1 MAKKAELQDKKVHE
15 VVERDPDMT
24 DEEWRALQ
32 LELLRRL
39 ERERYRYYEP
49 TGVGEEF
56 IDAVACGDNFIVLYS
71 AANGVGKTATGANI
85 LAHLFW
91 NTGENVYFN
100 EGIFKEFPWKKKGR
114 IVSDPTNLTKNIIPE
129 LKFWFPEGR
138 YTTHKGNKTFESIFE
153 TDTGWEFDLMTY
165 EQDAREFEGVTLGW
179 AWFDE
184 PPPEAIFK
192 ATVSRMR
199 KGGIIIITATP
210 LAGSAYLYDAFAKG
224 NYKVEVTSEE
234 GGVTAEY
241 TRKVAYIE
249 AGIES
254 ACKQHGIRGHLE
266 HEHIMNIIA
275 EYSEEEKQARIYGKF
290 QHLVGL
296 VFKRWNRKIHVI
308 KPFALNPADYV
319 VWHALDPHPRTRDA
333 GLWVAIDRKGRKFVV
348 DELWVKPENGTKE
361 LAYLINNKNAQYR
374 VVKQLIDPSASI
386 VNQHDED
393 GKSLTERLNGYG
405 LSYEDGTKE
414 RTLSNQR
421 IMDAMTY
428 QKLESGE
435 FIEAPEL
442 YVFENCQQ
450 LIYEIEHWRW
460 QELKGRSAET
470 KNVPNAPID
479 KDDHLIEDLGRILIQ
494 EPRWFPLPPKS
505 QRAEP
510 VKFDPY
516 D

>member
-1 MAKKAELQDKKVHE
+1 
-15 VVERDPDMT
+15 MT
-24 DEEWRALQ
+24 DEEWRSLQ

-39 ERERYRYYEP
+39 EREKYRYYEP

-56 IDAVACGDNFIVLYS
+56 INAVACGENFIVLYS
-71 AANGVGKTATGANI
+71 AANGVGKTATGSNV

-91 NTGENVYFN
+91 NTGENQYFN
-100 EGIFKEFPWKKKGR
+100 EGLFKQFPWKKKGR
-114 IVSDPTNLTKNIIPE
+114 IISDPTNLTKNIIPE

-138 YTTHKGNKTFESIFE
+138 YTTNKGNKTFESYWQ
-153 TDTGWEFDLMTY
+153 TDTGWEFDMMTY
-165 EQDAREFEGVTLGW
+165 EQDPREFEGVTLGW

-224 NYKVEVTSEE
+224 NYKVEVTAEE
-234 GGVTAEY
+234 GGATIEY
-241 TRKVAYIE
+241 ERKVAYIE

-254 ACKQHGIRGHLE
+254 ACKTHGIRGHLE
-266 HEHIMNIIA
+266 HEHIMNIIS

-296 VFKRWNRKIHVI
+296 VFKRWNRKIHVV
-308 KPFALNPADYV
+308 KPFALDPTEYV
-319 VWHALDPHPRTRDA
+319 VWHALDPHPRTKDA

-361 LAYLINNKNAQYR
+361 LAYLLKNKHSQYR
-374 VVKQLIDPSASI
+374 VVKQIIDPSASI

-393 GKSLTERLNGYG
+393 GKSLTERLNALGC
-405 LSYEDGTKE
+405 SYEDASKE
-414 RTLSNQR
+414 RTLANQR

-435 FIEAPEL
+435 FIQAPEL

-450 LIYEIEHWRW
+450 LIWEIEHWRW

-470 KNVPNAPID
+470 RNVPNAPID

-494 EPRWFPLPPKS
+494 EPQWFPIPPKRN
-505 QRAEP
+505 Q
-510 VKFDPY
+510 VDKINFDPY
-516 D
+516 A

>member
-1 MAKKAELQDKKVHE
+1 MSKKQAEKTTI
-15 VVERDPDMT
+15 ERDPEMG

-39 ERERYRYYEP
+39 EKEKYRYYEP

-56 IDAVACGDNFIVLYS
+56 INAVACGDNFIVLYS
-71 AANGVGKTATGANI
+71 AANGVGKTATGSAL

-91 NTGENVYFN
+91 NTGENEYFK
-100 EGIFKEFPWKKKGR
+100 GGLFDKFPFKKKGR
-114 IVSDPTNLTKNIIPE
+114 IISDPTNLTKNIIPE

-165 EQDAREFEGVTLGW
+165 EQDPREFEGVTLGW

-184 PPPEAIFK
+184 PPPESIFK

-224 NYKVEVTSEE
+224 NYKVEVNAEE
-234 GGVTAEY
+234 GGASVEY

-254 ACKQHGIRGHLE
+254 ACKTHGVRGHLE
-266 HEHIMNIIA
+266 HEHIMNIIS

-296 VFKRWNRKIHVI
+296 VFKRWNRKIHVV
-308 KPFALNPADYV
+308 KPFYVDPKDFV
-319 VWHALDPHPRTRDA
+319 VWNALDPHPRTNDA
-333 GLWVAIDRKGRKFVV
+333 VLWVAIDRKGRKFVV
-348 DELWVKPENGTKE
+348 DELWIKPENGTSE
-361 LAYLINNKNAQYR
+361 LASRIKNKDSQYR
-374 VVKQLIDPSASI
+374 VVKWICDPSAFI

-393 GKSLTERLNGYG
+393 EKSLADRLKAHGVT
-405 LSYEDGTKE
+405 YEEGTKT
-414 RTLSNQR
+414 RTLSNTR
-421 IMDAMTY
+421 IMDAMAY
-428 QKLESGE
+428 QKLEDGE
-435 FIEAPEL
+435 MIRAPEL

-450 LIYEIEHWRW
+450 LIWEIEHWRW
-460 QELKGRSAET
+460 QENKGRASET
-470 KNVPNAPID
+470 KGQPNSPID

-494 EPRWFPLPPKS
+494 EPQFFPIPPKQN
-505 QRAEP
+505 QRAE
-510 VKFDPY
+510 KINFDPY
-516 D
+516 A

>member
-1 MAKKAELQDKKVHE
+1 MSDKRKAEPQIIDRE
-15 VVERDPDMT
+15 PDMT

-39 ERERYRYYEP
+39 EREKYRYYEP

-56 IDAVACGDNFIVLYS
+56 IDAVACGENFIVLYS
-71 AANGVGKTATGANI
+71 AANGVGKTATGSNI

-91 NTGENVYFN
+91 NTGENQYFN
-100 EGIFKEFPWKKKGR
+100 DGIFKQFPWKKKGR
-114 IVSDPTNLTKNIIPE
+114 VISDPTNLTKNIIPE

-138 YTTHKGNKTFESIFE
+138 YTTNKGNKTFESIWE
-153 TDTGWEFDLMTY
+153 TDTGWEFDMMTY
-165 EQDAREFEGVTLGW
+165 EQDPREFEGVTLGW

-254 ACKQHGIRGHLE
+254 ACKTHGVRGHLE

-296 VFKRWNRKIHVI
+296 VFKRWNRKIHVV
-308 KPFALNPADYV
+308 KPFALDPAEYV
-319 VWHALDPHPRTRDA
+319 VWHALDPHPRTKDA

-361 LAYLINNKNAQYR
+361 LAYLLKNKHSQYR
-374 VVKQLIDPSASI
+374 VVKQIIDPSASI

-393 GKSLTERLNGYG
+393 GKSLTERLNSLGCA
-405 LSYEDGTKE
+405 YEDASKE
-414 RTLSNQR
+414 RTLANQR
-421 IMDAMTY
+421 IMDAMAY
-428 QKLESGE
+428 QKLEDGE
-435 FIEAPEL
+435 MIQAPEI

-450 LIYEIEHWRW
+450 LIWEIEHWRW
-460 QELKGRSAET
+460 QELKGRSSET
-470 KNVPNAPID
+470 KNAPNAPID

-494 EPRWFPLPPKS
+494 EPQWFPIPPKRNKIETI
-505 QRAEP
+505 Q
-510 VKFDPY
+510 FDPY
-516 D
+516 A

>member
-1 MAKKAELQDKKVHE
+1 
-15 VVERDPDMT
+15 MT

-32 LELLRRL
+32 VEFLRRL
-39 ERERYRYYEP
+39 EREKYRYYEP

-56 IDAVACGDNFIVLYS
+56 INAVACGENFIVLYS
-71 AANGVGKTATGANI
+71 AANGVGKTATGSNI

-91 NTGENVYFN
+91 NTGENEYFK
-100 EGIFKEFPWKKKGR
+100 GGLFDEFPFKKKGR
-114 IVSDPTNLTKNIIPE
+114 IVSDPTNITKNIIPE

-138 YTTHKGNKTFESIFE
+138 YTTNKGNKTFESIWE
-153 TDTGWEFDLMTY
+153 TDTGWEFDVMTY
-165 EQDAREFEGVTLGW
+165 EQDPREFEGVTLGW

-184 PPPEAIFK
+184 PPPEPIFK
-192 ATVSRMR
+192 AMVSRMR

-210 LAGSAYLYDAFAKG
+210 LAGSAYLYDSFAKG
-224 NYKVEVTSEE
+224 NYKVEVNAEE
-234 GGVTAEY
+234 GGATIEY
-241 TRKVAYIE
+241 ERKVAYIE

-308 KPFALNPADYV
+308 KPFALDPNEFV
-319 VWHALDPHPRTRDA
+319 VWHALDPHPRTKDA
-333 GLWVAIDRKGRKFVV
+333 GLWVAIDRKGRKYVV

-361 LAYLINNKNAQYR
+361 LAYLLKNKHAQYR

-393 GKSLTERLNGYG
+393 GKSLTERLNALGCN
-405 LSYEDGTKE
+405 YEDASKE
-414 RTLSNQR
+414 RTLANQR
-421 IMDAMTY
+421 IMDAMAY
-428 QKLESGE
+428 QRLEETGE
-435 FIEAPEL
+435 FIQAPEL

-450 LIYEIEHWRW
+450 LIWEIEHWRW

-470 KNVPNAPID
+470 RGAPNAPID

-494 EPRWFPLPPKS
+494 EPVWFPVPPK
-505 QRAEP
+505 RNRVEP
-510 VKFDPY
+510 INFDPY
-516 D
+516 A

>member
-1 MAKKAELQDKKVHE
+1 
-15 VVERDPDMT
+15 MT
-24 DEEWRALQ
+24 DEEWRSLQ

-39 ERERYRYYEP
+39 EREKYRYYEP

-56 IDAVACGDNFIVLYS
+56 INAVACGENFIVLYS
-71 AANGVGKTATGANI
+71 AANGVGKTATGSNV

-91 NTGENVYFN
+91 NTGENQYFN
-100 EGIFKEFPWKKKGR
+100 EGLFKEFPWKKKGR
-114 IVSDPTNLTKNIIPE
+114 IISDPTNLTKNIIPE

-138 YTTHKGNKTFESIFE
+138 YTTNKGNKTFESYWQ
-153 TDTGWEFDLMTY
+153 TDTGWEFDMMTY
-165 EQDAREFEGVTLGW
+165 EQDPREFEGVTLGW

-224 NYKVEVTSEE
+224 NYKVEVTAEE
-234 GGVTAEY
+234 GGATIEY
-241 TRKVAYIE
+241 ERKVAYIE

-254 ACKQHGIRGHLE
+254 ACKTHGVRGHLE
-266 HEHIMNIIA
+266 HEHIMNIIS

-296 VFKRWNRKIHVI
+296 VFKRWNRKIHVV
-308 KPFALNPADYV
+308 KPFALDPTEYV
-319 VWHALDPHPRTRDA
+319 VWHALDPHPRTKDA

-348 DELWVKPENGTKE
+348 DELWVKPDNGTKE
-361 LAYLINNKNAQYR
+361 LAYLLKNKHSQYR

-393 GKSLTERLNGYG
+393 GKSLTERLNALGC
-405 LSYEDGTKE
+405 SYEDASKE
-414 RTLSNQR
+414 RTLANQR

-435 FIEAPEL
+435 FIQAPEL

-450 LIYEIEHWRW
+450 LIWEIEHWRW

-470 KNVPNAPID
+470 RNVPNAPID

-494 EPRWFPLPPKS
+494 EPQWFPIPPKRN
-505 QRAEP
+505 QID
-510 VKFDPY
+510 KINFDPY
-516 D
+516 A

>member
-1 MAKKAELQDKKVHE
+1 MDKKGKTKQE
-15 VVERDPDMT
+15 LIERDPEMT
-24 DEEWRALQ
+24 DEEWRAYQ
-32 LELLRRL
+32 VELLRRL
-39 ERERYRYYEP
+39 EHERYRYYEP

-56 IDAVACGDNFIVLYS
+56 IDAVACGENFIVLYS

-85 LAHLFW
+85 LAHMFW
-91 NTGENVYFN
+91 NTGENAYFN

-153 TDTGWEFDLMTY
+153 TDTGFEFDLMTY

-184 PPPEAIFK
+184 PPPENIFK

-308 KPFALNPADYV
+308 KPFALDPSEYV
-319 VWHALDPHPRTRDA
+319 VWHALDPHPRTKDA

-361 LAYLINNKNAQYR
+361 LAYLLKNKHAQYR

-393 GKSLTERLNGYG
+393 GKSLTERLNALGCN
-405 LSYEDGTKE
+405 YEDASKE
-414 RTLSNQR
+414 RTLANQR

-428 QKLESGE
+428 QRLEETGE
-435 FIEAPEL
+435 FIQTPEL

-450 LIYEIEHWRW
+450 LIWEIEHWRW

-470 KNVPNAPID
+470 KGTPNAPID

-494 EPRWFPLPPKS
+494 EPAWFPIPPK
-505 QRAEP
+505 RNRVEP
-510 VKFDPY
+510 INFDPY
-516 D
+516 A

>member
-1 MAKKAELQDKKVHE
+1 MSEKRKAEPQIIDRE
-15 VVERDPDMT
+15 PDMT

-39 ERERYRYYEP
+39 EREKYRYYEP

-56 IDAVACGDNFIVLYS
+56 IDAVACGENFIVLYS
-71 AANGVGKTATGANI
+71 AANGVGKTATGSNI

-91 NTGENVYFN
+91 NTGENQYFN
-100 EGIFKEFPWKKKGR
+100 DGIFKQFPWKKKGR
-114 IVSDPTNLTKNIIPE
+114 VISDPTNLTKNIIPE

-138 YTTHKGNKTFESIFE
+138 YTTNKGNKTFESIWE
-153 TDTGWEFDLMTY
+153 TDTGWEFDMMTY
-165 EQDAREFEGVTLGW
+165 EQDPREFEGVTLGW

-254 ACKQHGIRGHLE
+254 ACKTHGVRGHLE

-296 VFKRWNRKIHVI
+296 VFKRWNRKIHVV
-308 KPFALNPADYV
+308 KPFALDPAEYV
-319 VWHALDPHPRTRDA
+319 VWHALDPHPRTKDA

-361 LAYLINNKNAQYR
+361 LAYLLKNKHSQYR
-374 VVKQLIDPSASI
+374 VVKQIIDPSASI

-393 GKSLTERLNGYG
+393 GKSLTERLNALGCA
-405 LSYEDGTKE
+405 YEDASKE
-414 RTLSNQR
+414 RTLANQR
-421 IMDAMTY
+421 IMDAMAY
-428 QKLESGE
+428 QKLEDGE
-435 FIEAPEL
+435 MIQAPEI

-450 LIYEIEHWRW
+450 LIWEIEHWRW
-460 QELKGRSAET
+460 QELKGRSSET
-470 KNVPNAPID
+470 KNAPNAPID

-494 EPRWFPLPPKS
+494 EPQWFPIPPKRNKIETI
-505 QRAEP
+505 Q
-510 VKFDPY
+510 FDPY
-516 D
+516 A

>member
-1 MAKKAELQDKKVHE
+1 MSKKAEQQII
-15 VVERDPDMT
+15 ERDPEMT

-32 LELLRRL
+32 IEFLRRL

-49 TGVGEEF
+49 TGVGEDF
-56 IDAVACGDNFIVLYS
+56 INAVACGENFIVLYS
-71 AANGVGKTATGANI
+71 AANGVGKTATGSNL

-91 NTGENVYFN
+91 NTGENEYFK
-100 EGIFKEFPWKKKGR
+100 GGLFDEFPWKKKGR
-114 IVSDPTNLTKNIIPE
+114 IVSDPTNVTKNIIPE

-138 YTTHKGNKTFESIFE
+138 YVTNKGNKTFESIWT
-153 TDTGWEFDLMTY
+153 TDTGWEFDIMTY
-165 EQDAREFEGVTLGW
+165 EQDPREFEGVTLGW

-184 PPPEAIFK
+184 PPPEPIFK
-192 ATVSRMR
+192 AMVSRMR

-224 NYKVEVTSEE
+224 NYTVEVTAEE
-234 GGVTAEY
+234 GGATAQY
-241 TRKVAYIE
+241 TRKIAYIE

-254 ACKQHGIRGHLE
+254 ACKTHGIRGHLE

-308 KPFALNPADYV
+308 KPFALDPNEYV
-319 VWHALDPHPRTRDA
+319 VWHALDPHPRTKDA
-333 GLWVAIDRKGRKFVV
+333 GLWVAVDRKGRKFVV

-361 LAYLINNKNAQYR
+361 LAYLIKNKNSQYR
-374 VVKQLIDPSASI
+374 VVRQLIDPSASI

-393 GKSLTERLNGYG
+393 GKSLTERLNAFG
-405 LSYEDGTKE
+405 LNYEDASKE
-414 RTLSNQR
+414 RTLANQR
-421 IMDAMTY
+421 IMDAMAY
-428 QKLESGE
+428 QKLETGE
-435 FIEAPEL
+435 FLQEPEL
-442 YVFENCQQ
+442 FVFENCQQ
-450 LIYEIEHWRW
+450 FIWEVEHWRW

-470 KNVPNAPID
+470 RNAPNAPID

-494 EPRWFPLPPKS
+494 EPQWFPVPPRVNQHQS
-505 QRAEP
+505 IS
-510 VKFDPY
+510 FDPY
-516 D
+516 A

>member
-1 MAKKAELQDKKVHE
+1 MSSELKPKTI
-15 VVERDPDMT
+15 ERDPEMT
-24 DEEWRALQ
+24 DEEWRELQ
-32 LELLRRL
+32 LEMLRRL
-39 ERERYRYYEP
+39 EKEKYRYYEP

-56 IDAVACGDNFIVLYS
+56 IDAVACGENFIILYS
-71 AANGVGKTATGANI
+71 AANGVGKTATGSNI

-91 NTGENVYFN
+91 NTGENEYFN
-100 EGIFKEFPWKKKGR
+100 DGIFKEFPFKKKGR
-114 IVSDPTNLTKNIIPE
+114 IISDPTNLTKNIIPE

-138 YTTHKGNKTFESIFE
+138 YTTSKGNKTFESYWE
-153 TDTGWEFDLMTY
+153 TDTGWEFDMMTY
-165 EQDAREFEGVTLGW
+165 EQDPREFEGVTLGW

-224 NYKVEVTSEE
+224 NYKVEVTAEE
-234 GGVTAEY
+234 GGVAIQYE
-241 TRKVAYIE
+241 RKVAYIE

-254 ACKQHGIRGHLE
+254 ACKTHGVRGHLE
-266 HEHIMNIIA
+266 HEHIMNIIS

-296 VFKRWNRKIHVI
+296 VFKRWNRKIHVV

-319 VWHALDPHPRTRDA
+319 VWHALDPHPRTKDA

-361 LAYLINNKNAQYR
+361 LAYLLQNKHSQYR
-374 VVKQLIDPSASI
+374 VVKQIIDPSASI
-386 VNQHDED
+386 VNQHDQD
-393 GKSLTERLNGYG
+393 GKSLTDRLNDLGCA
-405 LSYEDGTKE
+405 YEDATKE

-428 QKLESGE
+428 QRLDDGE
-435 FIEAPEL
+435 FIQAPEL

-450 LIYEIEHWRW
+450 LIWEIEHWRW
-460 QELKGRSAET
+460 QELKGRSAE
-470 KNVPNAPID
+470 NRNAPNAPID

-494 EPRWFPLPPKS
+494 EPDWFPIPKKQTQTQTIS
-505 QRAEP
+505 
-510 VKFDPY
+510 FDPY
-516 D
+516 A